1 MPALNSQVQSAER
14 RAAILA
20 VVTGVTLMAAKF
32 VAYFLT
38 GSVAIFSDAMESI
51 GNVVA
56 SGVAFYALRIAHA
69 PPDAQHPYGHGKVEF
84 LSAALEGGM
93 ICAAAGA
100 IIIKG
105 VHDLSNPELKSEAL
119 GLGLAIIAFSALAN
133 GAVGLT
139 LIRQGR
145 RTGSA
150 TLAADGL
157 HLMTDS
163 VTSVAALVALGVVRF
178 TGWEKADPITAL
190 LMAVYLVS
198 AGGVMLKRSLD
209 MLMDKQDPRDQAMLG
224 ALLSAHVGPAGTSPQ
239 ICSFHKLRHRHTGRY
254 HWVDLHVMVPPTTD
268 VKSAHDAVSA
278 IEGEIERALGEGD
291 ATAHIEPCD
300 NAGCSN
306 CRAATSGGG

>member
-1 MPALNSQVQSAER
+1 MSIPSAQVQSVER

-51 GNVVA
+51 VNVVA
-56 SGVAFYALRIAHA
+56 SGVAFYALRVAHA
-69 PPDAQHPYGHGKVEF
+69 PPDEQHPYGHGKVEF

-100 IIIKG
+100 IIIKA

-119 GLGLAIIAFSALAN
+119 GIGLVIVGFSALAN

-139 LIRQGR
+139 LMRQGKK
-145 RTGSA
+145 TGSA
-150 TLAADGL
+150 TLAADGM
-157 HLMTDS
+157 HLITDS
-163 VTSVAALVALGVVRF
+163 VTSIAALVALVVVRV
-178 TGWEKADPITAL
+178 TGWQKADPITAL

-198 AGGVMLKRSLD
+198 TGAVMLKRSLD
-209 MLMDKQDPRDQAMLG
+209 MLMDKQDPKDHEMLVK
-224 ALLSAHVGPAGTSPQ
+224 LLSAHAGPAGTPPR

-254 HWVDLHVMVPPTTD
+254 HWVDLHIMVPPGTD

-278 IEGEIERALGEGD
+278 IEGEIEHALGEGD

-300 NAGCSN
+300 DPQCPN
-306 CRAATSGGG
+306 CRVA